1 MAVYSITGY
10 FNTGF
15 GSGNIPD
22 SPAVLR
28 LATSK
33 VFPSNWLLQ
42 NKDLTTTRINAT
54 WSEVEN
60 IDYVAIGNSYYFVV
74 GITMQTEVCAE
85 LTLQLDGLTTAG
97 GINALSFTDGWCKRA
112 HTGNDTLFANNIP
125 EPFQPAQDLVID
137 GVKKIGTN
145 PDYLTFISATVDLYN
160 IEKVADEYTDALSQ
174 VVCYVPT
181 VPKAKFETEVV
192 ISTPQGTTSNK
203 LPNTTLYYHTEDN
216 AGGYDDLTPALQTLR
231 SLGLDTAI
239 TGSYSVPRD
248 WAFFDG
254 YSEGI
259 RILHGLGGSEVSG
272 IPYVYGSAK
281 NKKVY
286 SLFNMY
292 TIIATANGS
301 SVTKDGHTLYNN
313 DQSPELFAIS
323 NPAPNGYPAL
333 QFLYNEGRR
342 CYAMENG
349 VVGESWLNT
358 PIAYGQVSGS
368 LVQRQ
373 TFNQRQDLSLAG
385 DIIGAPVSGF
395 NSGMGAVGEKGINKT
410 AIGLDII
417 GYIQN
422 TIMGGLT
429 QMQEQREFNTA
440 QQIVVPE
447 IQFPQGVVNQMATG
461 NGFLVY
467 RVRLS
472 DNDVARLDKFLTM
485 YGYAQSKPLEK
496 SDFTNRRYFNYVQ
509 ADGVNVGGN
518 IGLRI
523 REMIAQQLSGGVR
536 IWHTLPNP
544 SYYNNNPIK

>member
-42 NKDLTTTRINAT
+42 NKDLTTTRLNAT

-74 GITMQTEVCAE
+74 GIKMQTEVCAE

-112 HTGNDTLFANNIP
+112 HTGNDTLFANNIS

-137 GVKKIGTN
+137 GVKKIGTD

-160 IEKVADEYTDALSQ
+160 IEKVADEYLDSGGGIA
-174 VVCYVPT
+174 CYVPT
-181 VPKAKFETEVV
+181 VPKARFETE
-192 ISTPQGTTSNK
+192 ILINTPEGGVSNK

-239 TGSYSVPRD
+239 TGSYSVPRA
-248 WAFFDG
+248 WAVFG
-254 YSEGI
+254 SYSEGI
-259 RILHGLGGSEVSG
+259 RTLSGEGGKVTSN

-301 SVTKDGHTLYNN
+301 SVTKDGHILFNN
-313 DQSPELFAIS
+313 DQSPDLFAIS

-342 CYAMENG
+342 CFAMENG
-349 VVGESWLNT
+349 VVGESWLNA

-368 LVQRQ
+368 LIQKQQYANREALQTANRQ
-373 TFNQRQDLSLAG
+373 FDAVGGIANIIGKATSGDIGGLISGIWGTATSQAMGEVSQMNQRAE
-385 DIIGAPVSGF
+385 F
-395 NSGMGAVGEKGINKT
+395 ET
-410 AIGLDII
+410 
-417 GYIQN
+417 
-422 TIMGGLT
+422 T
-429 QMQEQREFNTA
+429 QSF
-440 QQIVVPE
+440 VVPE

-544 SYYNNNPIK
+544 SYYNNNPIR

>member
-42 NKDLTTTRINAT
+42 NKDLTTTRLNAT

-112 HTGNDTLFANNIP
+112 HTRSDTLFANNIP

-137 GVKKIGTN
+137 GVKKIGTD
-145 PDYLTFISATVDLYN
+145 PDYVTFISATVDLYN
-160 IEKVADEYTDALSQ
+160 IEKVADEYLDSGGGIA
-174 VVCYVPT
+174 CYVPT
-181 VPKAKFETEVV
+181 VPKARFETE
-192 ISTPQGTTSNK
+192 IHINTPEGSTSNK

-216 AGGYDDLTPALQTLR
+216 AGMYDDLTPALQTLR

-239 TGSYSVPRD
+239 TGSYSVPRA
-248 WAFFDG
+248 WAVFG
-254 YSEGI
+254 SYSEGI
-259 RILHGLGGSEVSG
+259 RTLSGNGGKVTIN

-301 SVTKDGHTLYNN
+301 SVTKDGHILYNN
-313 DQSPELFAIS
+313 DQSPDLFAIS

-342 CYAMENG
+342 CFAMENG
-349 VVGESWLNT
+349 VVGESWLNA

-368 LVQRQ
+368 LVQNQQYANREALQTANRQ
-373 TFNQRQDLSLAG
+373 FDAVSGIANVIGKAASGDIGGLISGIWGTATSQAMGEVSQMNQRAE
-385 DIIGAPVSGF
+385 F
-395 NSGMGAVGEKGINKT
+395 ET
-410 AIGLDII
+410 
-417 GYIQN
+417 
-422 TIMGGLT
+422 T
-429 QMQEQREFNTA
+429 QSF
-440 QQIVVPE
+440 VVPE

>member
-1 MAVYSITGY
+1 MAVYNITGY

-42 NKDLTTTRINAT
+42 NKDLTTTRLNAT

-74 GITMQTEVCAE
+74 GIKMQTEVCAE

-137 GVKKIGTN
+137 GVKKIGTH

-160 IEKVADEYTDALSQ
+160 IEKVADEYLDSGGGIA
-174 VVCYVPT
+174 CYVPT
-181 VPKAKFETEVV
+181 IPKAKFETEVV
-192 ISTPQGTTSNK
+192 ISTPQGTTTNK

-239 TGSYSVPRD
+239 TGSYSVPRE
-248 WAFFDG
+248 WAIFGG

-259 RILHGLGGSEVSG
+259 RTLHGLGGSEVSG

-301 SVTKDGHTLYNN
+301 SVTKDGHILYNN

-323 NPAPNGYPAL
+323 NPAPNGYPTL

-342 CYAMENG
+342 CFAMENG
-349 VVGESWLNT
+349 VVGESWLNA

-368 LVQRQ
+368 LVQKQQYANREALQTANRQ
-373 TFNQRQDLSLAG
+373 FDAVGGIANVIGKAASGDIGGLISGIWGTATSQAMGEVSQMNQRAE
-385 DIIGAPVSGF
+385 F
-395 NSGMGAVGEKGINKT
+395 ET
-410 AIGLDII
+410 
-417 GYIQN
+417 
-422 TIMGGLT
+422 T
-429 QMQEQREFNTA
+429 QSF
-440 QQIVVPE
+440 VVPE

>member
-42 NKDLTTTRINAT
+42 NKDLTTTRLNAT

-74 GITMQTEVCAE
+74 GIKMQTEVCAE

-112 HTGNDTLFANNIP
+112 HTANDTLFSNNIP

-137 GVKKIGTN
+137 GIKKIGTN
-145 PDYLTFISATVDLYN
+145 TQYRTLISATVDLYN
-160 IEKVADEYTDALSQ
+160 IEKVADEYLDSGGGIA
-174 VVCYVPT
+174 CYVPT
-181 VPKAKFETEVV
+181 VPKARFETMVD
-192 ISTPQGTTSNK
+192 IDTPDGTVTAT

-216 AGGYDDLTPALQTLR
+216 VGTYDDLTPALQTLR
-231 SLGLDTAI
+231 SLGLDNAI
-239 TGSYSVPRD
+239 TGSYSVPME
-248 WAFFDG
+248 WVWFSQ

-259 RILHGLGGSEVSG
+259 RQVYGNGGTKVSG

-281 NKKVY
+281 NNKVY
-286 SLFNMY
+286 SIYNMY
-292 TIIATANGS
+292 TIVATANGNS
-301 SVTKDGHTLYNN
+301 ITKDGHIIYNN
-313 DQSPELFAIS
+313 DASPSVFAIS

-342 CYAMENG
+342 CFAMENG
-349 VVGESWLNT
+349 VVGESWLNA

-368 LVQRQ
+368 LVQKQQYANREALQTANRQ
-373 TFNQRQDLSLAG
+373 FDAVSGIANVIGKAASGDIGGLIGGIWGTATSQAMGEVSQMNQRA
-385 DIIGAPVSGF
+385 
-395 NSGMGAVGEKGINKT
+395 
-410 AIGLDII
+410 
-417 GYIQN
+417 
-422 TIMGGLT
+422 
-429 QMQEQREFNTA
+429 EFETS
-440 QQIVVPE
+440 QSFVVPDV
-447 IQFPQGVVNQMATG
+447 QFPQGVVNQMATG

-472 DNDVARLDKFLTM
+472 NNDVARLDKFLTM

-496 SDFTNRRYFNYVQ
+496 TDFTNRRYFNYVQ

>member
-42 NKDLTTTRINAT
+42 NKDLTTTRLNAT

-74 GITMQTEVCAE
+74 GIKMQTEVCAE

-145 PDYLTFISATVDLYN
+145 PLYYTFISATVDLYN
-160 IEKVADEYTDALSQ
+160 IEKVADEYLDSGGGIA
-174 VVCYVPT
+174 CYVPT
-181 VPKAKFETEVV
+181 IPKAKFETEVV
-192 ISTPQGTTSNK
+192 ISTPQGITANK

-239 TGSYSVPRD
+239 TGSYSVPRE
-248 WAFFDG
+248 WAIFAG

-259 RILHGLGGSEVSG
+259 RTLHGLGGSEVSG

-286 SLFNMY
+286 SLFNLY

-342 CYAMENG
+342 CFAMENG
-349 VVGESWLNT
+349 VVGESWLNA

-368 LVQRQ
+368 LVQKQQYANREALQTANRQ
-373 TFNQRQDLSLAG
+373 FDAVSGIANVIGKAVSGDIGGLISGIWGTATSQAMGEVSQMNQRAE
-385 DIIGAPVSGF
+385 F
-395 NSGMGAVGEKGINKT
+395 ET
-410 AIGLDII
+410 
-417 GYIQN
+417 
-422 TIMGGLT
+422 T
-429 QMQEQREFNTA
+429 QSF
-440 QQIVVPE
+440 VVPE
-447 IQFPQGVVNQMATG
+447 IQFPQGVVNQKATG

>member
-42 NKDLTTTRINAT
+42 NKDLTTTRLNAT

-74 GITMQTEVCAE
+74 GIKMQTEVCAE

-145 PDYLTFISATVDLYN
+145 PDYLTLISATVDLYN
-160 IEKVADEYTDALSQ
+160 IEKVADEYLDSGGGIA
-174 VVCYVPT
+174 CYVPT
-181 VPKAKFETEVV
+181 IPKAKFETEVV
-192 ISTPQGTTSNK
+192 ISTPQGITTNK
-203 LPNTTLYYHTEDN
+203 LPNTTLYYHTADN

-239 TGSYSVPRD
+239 TGSYSVPRE
-248 WAFFDG
+248 WAIFSG

-259 RILHGLGGSEVSG
+259 RTLHGLGGSEVSG

-301 SVTKDGHTLYNN
+301 SVTKDGHILYNN

-342 CYAMENG
+342 CFAMENG
-349 VVGESWLNT
+349 VVGESWLNA

-368 LVQRQ
+368 LVQKQQYANREALQTANRQ
-373 TFNQRQDLSLAG
+373 FDAVGGIANVIGKAVSGDVGGLISGIWGTATSQAMGEVSQMNQRAE
-385 DIIGAPVSGF
+385 F
-395 NSGMGAVGEKGINKT
+395 ET
-410 AIGLDII
+410 
-417 GYIQN
+417 
-422 TIMGGLT
+422 T
-429 QMQEQREFNTA
+429 QSF
-440 QQIVVPE
+440 VVPE

-536 IWHTLPNP
+536 IWHTLPNL

>member
-1 MAVYSITGY
+1 MGVYSITGY

-42 NKDLTTTRINAT
+42 NKDLTTTRLNAT

-74 GITMQTEVCAE
+74 GIKMQTEVCAE

-145 PDYLTFISATVDLYN
+145 PLYYTFISATVDLYN
-160 IEKVADEYTDALSQ
+160 IEKVADEYLDSGGGIA
-174 VVCYVPT
+174 CYVPT
-181 VPKAKFETEVV
+181 IPKAKFETEVV

-203 LPNTTLYYHTEDN
+203 LPNTTLYYNTEDN
-216 AGGYDDLTPALQTLR
+216 AGGYDDLTAAIQTLR

-239 TGSYSVPRD
+239 TGSYSVPRQ
-248 WAFFDG
+248 WAIFGG

-259 RILHGLGGSEVSG
+259 RTLHGLGGSEVSG

-301 SVTKDGHTLYNN
+301 SVTKDGHILYNN

-342 CYAMENG
+342 CFTMENG
-349 VVGESWLNT
+349 VVGESWLNA

-368 LVQRQ
+368 LVQKQQYANREALQTANRQ
-373 TFNQRQDLSLAG
+373 FDAVSGIANVIGKAASGNIGGLISGIWGTATSQAMGEVSQMNQRAE
-385 DIIGAPVSGF
+385 F
-395 NSGMGAVGEKGINKT
+395 ET
-410 AIGLDII
+410 
-417 GYIQN
+417 
-422 TIMGGLT
+422 T
-429 QMQEQREFNTA
+429 QSF
-440 QQIVVPE
+440 VVPE

-496 SDFTNRRYFNYVQ
+496 SDFRNRRYFNYVQ

-544 SYYNNNPIK
+544 SYYNNNPIR

>member
-42 NKDLTTTRINAT
+42 NKDLTTTRLNAT

-74 GITMQTEVCAE
+74 GIKMQTEVCAE

-137 GVKKIGTN
+137 GVKKIGTD
-145 PDYLTFISATVDLYN
+145 PDYVTFISATVDLYN
-160 IEKVADEYTDALSQ
+160 IEKVADEYLDSGGGIA
-174 VVCYVPT
+174 CYVPT
-181 VPKAKFETEVV
+181 VPKARFETE
-192 ISTPQGTTSNK
+192 ILINTPEGGVSNK
-203 LPNTTLYYHTEDN
+203 LPNTTLYYHTEFN

-239 TGSYSVPRD
+239 TGSYSVPRA
-248 WAFFDG
+248 WAVFGG

-259 RILHGLGGSEVSG
+259 RTLSGEGGKVTSN

-286 SLFNMY
+286 SLFNVY

-301 SVTKDGHTLYNN
+301 SVTKDGHILYNN
-313 DQSPELFAIS
+313 DQSPDLFAIS

-342 CYAMENG
+342 CFAMENG
-349 VVGESWLNT
+349 VVGESWLNA

-368 LVQRQ
+368 LVQKQQYANREALQTANRQ
-373 TFNQRQDLSLAG
+373 FDAVSGIANVIGKAASGDIGGLISGIWGTATSQAMGEVSQMNQRAE
-385 DIIGAPVSGF
+385 F
-395 NSGMGAVGEKGINKT
+395 ET
-410 AIGLDII
+410 
-417 GYIQN
+417 
-422 TIMGGLT
+422 T
-429 QMQEQREFNTA
+429 QSF
-440 QQIVVPE
+440 VVPE

>member
-42 NKDLTTTRINAT
+42 NKDLTTTRLNAT

-74 GITMQTEVCAE
+74 GIKMQTEVCAE

-145 PDYLTFISATVDLYN
+145 PLYYTFISATVDLYN
-160 IEKVADEYTDALSQ
+160 IEKVADEYLDSGGGIA
-174 VVCYVPT
+174 CYVPT
-181 VPKAKFETEVV
+181 IPKAKFETEVV
-192 ISTPQGTTSNK
+192 ISTPQGTTANK

-239 TGSYSVPRD
+239 TGSYSVPRE
-248 WAFFDG
+248 WAIFAG

-259 RILHGLGGSEVSG
+259 RTLHGLGGSEVSG

-301 SVTKDGHTLYNN
+301 SVTKDGHILYNN

-342 CYAMENG
+342 CFAMENG
-349 VVGESWLNT
+349 VVGESWLNA

-368 LVQRQ
+368 LVQKQQYANREALQTANRQ
-373 TFNQRQDLSLAG
+373 FDAVSGIANVIGKAASGDIGGLISGIWGAATSQAMGEVSQMNQRAE
-385 DIIGAPVSGF
+385 F
-395 NSGMGAVGEKGINKT
+395 ET
-410 AIGLDII
+410 
-417 GYIQN
+417 
-422 TIMGGLT
+422 T
-429 QMQEQREFNTA
+429 QSF
-440 QQIVVPE
+440 VVPE

-544 SYYNNNPIK
+544 SYYNNNPIR

>member
-42 NKDLTTTRINAT
+42 NKDLTTTRLNAT

-74 GITMQTEVCAE
+74 GIKMQTEVCAE

-145 PDYLTFISATVDLYN
+145 PMYYTFISATVDLYN
-160 IEKVADEYTDALSQ
+160 IEKVADEYLDSGGGIA
-174 VVCYVPT
+174 CYVPT
-181 VPKAKFETEVV
+181 IPKAKFETEVV
-192 ISTPQGTTSNK
+192 ISTPQGITANK

-239 TGSYSVPRD
+239 TGSYSVPRE
-248 WAFFDG
+248 WAIFAG

-259 RILHGLGGSEVSG
+259 RTLHGLGGSEVSG

-342 CYAMENG
+342 CFAMENG
-349 VVGESWLNT
+349 VVGESWLNA

-368 LVQRQ
+368 LVQKQQYANREALQTANRQ
-373 TFNQRQDLSLAG
+373 FDAVSGIANVIGKAASGDIGGVISSIWGTATSQAMGEVSQMNQRA
-385 DIIGAPVSGF
+385 
-395 NSGMGAVGEKGINKT
+395 
-410 AIGLDII
+410 
-417 GYIQN
+417 
-422 TIMGGLT
+422 
-429 QMQEQREFNTA
+429 EFETA
-440 QQIVVPE
+440 QSFVVPE

-472 DNDVARLDKFLTM
+472 NNDVARLDKFLTM

-496 SDFTNRRYFNYVQ
+496 TDFTNRRYFNYVQ

>member
-1 MAVYSITGY
+1 MAVYNITGY

-42 NKDLTTTRINAT
+42 NKDLTTTRLNAT
-54 WSEVEN
+54 WREVEN

-74 GITMQTEVCAE
+74 GIKMQSEVCAE

-145 PDYLTFISATVDLYN
+145 PMYYTFISATVDLYN
-160 IEKVADEYTDALSQ
+160 IEKVADEYLDSGGGIA
-174 VVCYVPT
+174 CYVPT
-181 VPKAKFETEVV
+181 IPKAKFETEV
-192 ISTPQGTTSNK
+192 IIPTPQGVTANK

-239 TGSYSVPRD
+239 TGSYSVPRE
-248 WAFFDG
+248 WAIFAG

-259 RILHGLGGSEVSG
+259 RNLHGLGGSVVSG

-286 SLFNMY
+286 SLFNLY

-301 SVTKDGHTLYNN
+301 SITKDGHILYNN
-313 DQSPELFAIS
+313 DQSPELYAIS

-342 CYAMENG
+342 CFAMENG
-349 VVGESWLNT
+349 VIGESWLNA

-368 LVQRQ
+368 LVQKQQYANREAIQTANRQ
-373 TFNQRQDLSLAG
+373 FDAVSGIANVIGKAVSGDIGGLIGGIWGTATSQAMGEVSQMNQRAE
-385 DIIGAPVSGF
+385 F
-395 NSGMGAVGEKGINKT
+395 ET
-410 AIGLDII
+410 
-417 GYIQN
+417 
-422 TIMGGLT
+422 T
-429 QMQEQREFNTA
+429 QSF
-440 QQIVVPE
+440 VVPE

-518 IGLRI
+518 VGLRI

>member
-42 NKDLTTTRINAT
+42 NKDLTTTRLNAT

-145 PDYLTFISATVDLYN
+145 PDYLTLISATVDLYN
-160 IEKVADEYTDALSQ
+160 IEKVADEYLDSGGGIA
-174 VVCYVPT
+174 CYVPT
-181 VPKAKFETEVV
+181 IPKAKFETEVV
-192 ISTPQGTTSNK
+192 ISTPQGTTTNK

-239 TGSYSVPRD
+239 TGSYSVPRE
-248 WAFFDG
+248 WAFFGG
-254 YSEGI
+254 YSDGI
-259 RILHGLGGSEVSG
+259 RTLQGLGGSEVSG

-301 SVTKDGHTLYNN
+301 SVTKDGHILYNN

-342 CYAMENG
+342 CFAMENG
-349 VVGESWLNT
+349 VVGESWLNA

-368 LVQRQ
+368 LVQKQQYANREALQTANRQ
-373 TFNQRQDLSLAG
+373 FDAVSGIANVIGKAVSGDIGGLISGIWGTATSQAMGEVSQMNQRAE
-385 DIIGAPVSGF
+385 F
-395 NSGMGAVGEKGINKT
+395 ET
-410 AIGLDII
+410 
-417 GYIQN
+417 
-422 TIMGGLT
+422 T
-429 QMQEQREFNTA
+429 QSF
-440 QQIVVPE
+440 VVPE

>member
-28 LATSK
+28 LASSK

-42 NKDLTTTRINAT
+42 NKDLTTTRLNAT

-145 PDYLTFISATVDLYN
+145 PMYYTFISATVDLYN
-160 IEKVADEYTDALSQ
+160 IEKVADEYLDSGGGIA
-174 VVCYVPT
+174 CYVPT
-181 VPKAKFETEVV
+181 IPKAKFETEVV
-192 ISTPQGTTSNK
+192 IPTPQGATANK

-239 TGSYSVPRD
+239 TGSYSVPRE
-248 WAFFDG
+248 WAIFAG

-259 RILHGLGGSEVSG
+259 RTLHGLGGSEVSG

-286 SLFNMY
+286 SLFNLY

-301 SVTKDGHTLYNN
+301 SITKDGHILYNN
-313 DQSPELFAIS
+313 DQSPELYAIS

-342 CYAMENG
+342 CFAMENG
-349 VVGESWLNT
+349 VIGESWLNA

-368 LVQRQ
+368 LVQKQQYANREALQTANRQ
-373 TFNQRQDLSLAG
+373 FDAVSGIANVIGKAASGDIGGLISGIWGTATSQAMGEVSQMNQRAE
-385 DIIGAPVSGF
+385 F
-395 NSGMGAVGEKGINKT
+395 ET
-410 AIGLDII
+410 
-417 GYIQN
+417 
-422 TIMGGLT
+422 T
-429 QMQEQREFNTA
+429 QSF
-440 QQIVVPE
+440 VVPE

-472 DNDVARLDKFLTM
+472 DNDVARFDKFLTM

>member
-42 NKDLTTTRINAT
+42 NKDLTTTRLNAT

-137 GVKKIGTN
+137 GIDDWYAGGVA
-145 PDYLTFISATVDLYN
+145 TFSVITATVNLLSL
-160 IEKVADEYTDALSQ
+160 ERLAEAYTATDGAIA
-174 VVCYVPT
+174 CYVPS
-181 VPKAKFETEVV
+181 VPKISFETNVILKTPTSEV
-192 ISTPQGTTSNK
+192 TAP
-203 LPNTTLYYHTEDN
+203 LPNTTAFLYNDDED
-216 AGGYDDLTPALQTLR
+216 LQNGIQALR

-239 TGSYSVPRD
+239 TGAYSLPYGWCRFDPENV
-248 WAFFDG
+248 FDG
-254 YSEGI
+254 IRALEGAKSH
-259 RILHGLGGSEVSG
+259 RACG
-272 IPYVYGSAK
+272 IPYSYANVA
-281 NKKVY
+281 NKKIF
-286 SLFNMY
+286 SLYNEY
-292 TIIATANGS
+292 TIVSVANGNS
-301 SVTKDGHTLYNN
+301 ITKSAHLVYNN
-313 DQSPELFAIS
+313 DNSPELFATA
-323 NPAPNGYPAL
+323 NPAPNGYPSL
-333 QFLYNEGRR
+333 QFAFNEGRR
-342 CYAMENG
+342 CLLFENG
-349 VVGESWLNT
+349 VIGNGWLNV
-358 PIAYGQVSGS
+358 PLAYGQASGATI
-368 LVQRQ
+368 QRQ
-373 TFNQRQDLSLAG
+373 EYRNQERLQGAATGLSTISGIAGALASALSGNLGSVASQGISTTVNYMMAEENRENQRK
-385 DIIGAPVSGF
+385 VF
-395 NSGMGAVGEKGINKT
+395 E
-410 AIGLDII
+410 
-417 GYIQN
+417 
-422 TIMGGLT
+422 T
-429 QMQEQREFNTA
+429 QQTFR
-440 QQIVVPE
+440 VPE

-472 DNDVARLDKFLTM
+472 NNDVARLDKFLTM

-544 SYYNNNPIK
+544 SYYNNNPVK

>member
-42 NKDLTTTRINAT
+42 NKDLTTTRLNAT

-112 HTGNDTLFANNIP
+112 HTANDTLFANNIP

-145 PDYLTFISATVDLYN
+145 PLYYTFISATVDLYN
-160 IEKVADEYTDALSQ
+160 IEKVADEYLDSGGGIA
-174 VVCYVPT
+174 CYVPT
-181 VPKAKFETEVV
+181 IPKAKFETEVV
-192 ISTPQGTTSNK
+192 ISTPQGITANK

-239 TGSYSVPRD
+239 TGSYSVPRE
-248 WAFFDG
+248 WAIFEG

-259 RILHGLGGSEVSG
+259 RTLHGLGGSEVSG

-286 SLFNMY
+286 SLFNLY

-342 CYAMENG
+342 CFAMENG
-349 VVGESWLNT
+349 VVGESWLNA

-368 LVQRQ
+368 LVQKQQYANREALQTANRQ
-373 TFNQRQDLSLAG
+373 FDAVSGIANVIGKAVSGDIGGLISGIWGTATSQAMGEVSQMNQRAE
-385 DIIGAPVSGF
+385 F
-395 NSGMGAVGEKGINKT
+395 ET
-410 AIGLDII
+410 
-417 GYIQN
+417 
-422 TIMGGLT
+422 T
-429 QMQEQREFNTA
+429 QSF
-440 QQIVVPE
+440 VVPE

-472 DNDVARLDKFLTM
+472 NNDVARLDKFLTM

-496 SDFTNRRYFNYVQ
+496 TDFTNRRYFNYVQ

-544 SYYNNNPIK
+544 SYYNNNPIR

>member
-28 LATSK
+28 RATSK

-42 NKDLTTTRINAT
+42 NKDLTTTRLNAT

-74 GITMQTEVCAE
+74 GVKMLTEVCAE

-112 HTGNDTLFANNIP
+112 HTGSDTLFANNIP

-145 PDYLTFISATVDLYN
+145 PLHYTFISATVDLYN
-160 IEKVADEYTDALSQ
+160 IEKVADEYLDSGGGIA
-174 VVCYVPT
+174 CYVPT
-181 VPKAKFETEVV
+181 IPKAKFETEVV
-192 ISTPQGTTSNK
+192 ISTPQGITANK

-239 TGSYSVPRD
+239 TGSYSVPRE
-248 WAFFDG
+248 WAIFAG

-259 RILHGLGGSEVSG
+259 RTLHGLGGSEVSG

-286 SLFNMY
+286 SLFNLY

-342 CYAMENG
+342 CFAMENG
-349 VVGESWLNT
+349 VVGESWLNA

-368 LVQRQ
+368 LVQKQQYANREALQTANRQ
-373 TFNQRQDLSLAG
+373 FDAVSGIANVVGKAVSGDIGGLISGIWGTATSQAMGEVSQMNQRAE
-385 DIIGAPVSGF
+385 F
-395 NSGMGAVGEKGINKT
+395 ET
-410 AIGLDII
+410 
-417 GYIQN
+417 
-422 TIMGGLT
+422 T
-429 QMQEQREFNTA
+429 QSF
-440 QQIVVPE
+440 VVPE

>member
-42 NKDLTTTRINAT
+42 NKDLTTTRLNAT

-74 GITMQTEVCAE
+74 GIKMETEVCAE

-137 GVKKIGTN
+137 GIKKIGTN
-145 PDYLTFISATVDLYN
+145 TIYRTLISATVDLYN
-160 IEKVADEYTDALSQ
+160 IEKVADEYLDSGGGIA
-174 VVCYVPT
+174 CYVPT
-181 VPKAKFETEVV
+181 VPKARFETMVR
-192 ISTPQGTTSNK
+192 IDTPDGGVDAT

-231 SLGLDTAI
+231 SLGLDNAI
-239 TGSYSVPRD
+239 TGSYSVPLE
-248 WAFFDG
+248 WVYFSQ

-259 RILHGLGGSEVSG
+259 RQINGNGGSLVSE
-272 IPYVYGSAK
+272 IPYVYGNAK

-286 SLFNMY
+286 SLFNLY
-292 TIIATANGS
+292 TIVATANGNS
-301 SVTKDGHTLYNN
+301 ITKDGHIVYNN
-313 DQSPELFAIS
+313 DNSPSVFAIS

-342 CYAMENG
+342 CFAMENG
-349 VVGESWLNT
+349 VVGESWLNA
-358 PIAYGQVSGS
+358 PIAYGQLSGS
-368 LVQRQ
+368 LVQKQQYANREVLQTANRQ
-373 TFNQRQDLSLAG
+373 FDAVSGIANVIGKAASGDIGGLIGGIWGTATSQAMGEVSQMNQRA
-385 DIIGAPVSGF
+385 
-395 NSGMGAVGEKGINKT
+395 
-410 AIGLDII
+410 
-417 GYIQN
+417 
-422 TIMGGLT
+422 
-429 QMQEQREFNTA
+429 EFETS
-440 QQIVVPE
+440 QSFVVPDV
-447 IQFPQGVVNQMATG
+447 QFPQGVVNQMATG

-544 SYYNNNPIK
+544 SYYNNNPIR

>member
-42 NKDLTTTRINAT
+42 NKDLTTTRLNAT
-54 WSEVEN
+54 WGEVEN

-112 HTGNDTLFANNIP
+112 HTGNDTLFSNNIP

-137 GVKKIGTN
+137 GVKKIGTD
-145 PDYLTFISATVDLYN
+145 PEYLTLISATVDLYN
-160 IEKVADEYTDALSQ
+160 IEKVADEYLDSGGGIA
-174 VVCYVPT
+174 CYVPT

-192 ISTPQGTTSNK
+192 ISTPQGFTANK

-239 TGSYSVPRD
+239 TGSYSVPRE
-248 WAFFDG
+248 WAFFEG

-259 RILHGLGGSEVSG
+259 RTLYDLGGSEVSG
-272 IPYVYGSAK
+272 IPYVYGNAK

-301 SVTKDGHTLYNN
+301 SVTKDGHTLYHN

-342 CYAMENG
+342 CFAMENG
-349 VVGESWLNT
+349 VVGESWLNA

-368 LVQRQ
+368 LVQKQQYANREALQTANRQ
-373 TFNQRQDLSLAG
+373 FDAVSGIANVVGKAVSGDIGGLISGIWGTATSQAMGEVSQMNQRAE
-385 DIIGAPVSGF
+385 F
-395 NSGMGAVGEKGINKT
+395 ET
-410 AIGLDII
+410 
-417 GYIQN
+417 
-422 TIMGGLT
+422 T
-429 QMQEQREFNTA
+429 QSF
-440 QQIVVPE
+440 VVPE

-472 DNDVARLDKFLTM
+472 DNDVARFDKFLTM

>member
-42 NKDLTTTRINAT
+42 NKDLTTTRLNAT

-74 GITMQTEVCAE
+74 GIKMQTEVCAE

-145 PDYLTFISATVDLYN
+145 PLYYTFISATVDLYN
-160 IEKVADEYTDALSQ
+160 IEKVADEYLDSGGGIA
-174 VVCYVPT
+174 CYVPT
-181 VPKAKFETEVV
+181 IPKAKFETEVV
-192 ISTPQGTTSNK
+192 ISTPQGITANK

-239 TGSYSVPRD
+239 TGSYSVPRE
-248 WAFFDG
+248 WAIFAG

-259 RILHGLGGSEVSG
+259 RTLHGLGGSEVSG

-286 SLFNMY
+286 SLFNLY

-342 CYAMENG
+342 CFAMENG
-349 VVGESWLNT
+349 VVGESWLNA

-368 LVQRQ
+368 LVQKQQYANREALQTANRQ
-373 TFNQRQDLSLAG
+373 FDAVSGIANVIGKAVSGDIGGLISGIWGTATSQAMGEVSQMNQRAE
-385 DIIGAPVSGF
+385 F
-395 NSGMGAVGEKGINKT
+395 ET
-410 AIGLDII
+410 
-417 GYIQN
+417 
-422 TIMGGLT
+422 T
-429 QMQEQREFNTA
+429 QSF
-440 QQIVVPE
+440 VVPE